1 MYLRPNF
8 RLLTP
13 QKLKFSFSC
22 SDILVL
28 TELLDKEVNR
38 TLQSLLDVKIIEKT
52 QVSKFPVAQY

>member
-8 RLLTP
+8 RLLT